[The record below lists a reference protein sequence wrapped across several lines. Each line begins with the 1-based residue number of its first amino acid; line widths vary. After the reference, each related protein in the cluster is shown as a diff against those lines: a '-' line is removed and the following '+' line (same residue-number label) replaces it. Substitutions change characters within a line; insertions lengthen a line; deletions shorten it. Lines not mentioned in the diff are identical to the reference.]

1 LDIINKENNCNTSR
15 NVVILYN
22 TIDGRLGI
30 HSMQKQTHE
39 NIEVEAVDQV
49 IRSLYFTR
57 IATFADTVD
66 RYIDIELKDSINW
79 LKTFALIQLVLRGGS
94 LTPSELAKLM
104 LRSNHS
110 MTKLIDGLVKEGL
123 VRRHRNGKDR
133 RIIQVKI
140 TQEGLAE
147 MLKIVREVQTAEN
160 TVESCLDEN
169 ELEQLGSLIR
179 KLRYRLIER
188 IAAKTQG

>member
-1 LDIINKENNCNTSR
+1 
-15 NVVILYN
+15 
-22 TIDGRLGI
+22 
-30 HSMQKQTHE
+30 MQKQTFD
-39 NIEVEAVDQV
+39 NIEVEDVDKV

-110 MTKLIDGLVKEGL
+110 MTKLIDGLVKEGF

-147 MLKIVREVQTAEN
+147 MLKIVRKVETAEN
-160 TVESCLDEN
+160 TVESCLDEK
-169 ELEQLGSLIR
+169 ELEQLGILIR